1 MPVAIY
7 LEHVKFSP
15 DNQLLTVSSKPMRRN
30 LATHYKVRTLPRTLT
45 RTLTLTE
52 L

>member
-30 LATHYKVRTLPRTLT
+30 LATHYKVHTRASSLT
-45 RTLTLTE
+45 VLTLTE